1 MSNALKIVQTF
12 NPHPSQPRIVL
23 PKGACDAHVHV
34 FGPRAIFPFDPER
47 QSTPQDAPKELLFKW
62 HKKMGIERCVIVQSM
77 VHALDNRVVEDAI
90 KAGGGAYLGVAL
102 LSTHV
107 SDQELQRLASMG
119 FKGVRFNF
127 MKHLGGAQGE
137 AGVQRLKDIIAL
149 THRLKGV
156 GMHLQV
162 HFESSLIHELSK
174 SFEQSAV
181 PVVIDH
187 MARVD
192 AKLGETHA
200 DFATLMQ
207 LLHNPNFHVKVSGID
222 RIDQSVPF
230 EDPARP
236 YLRGIALARRL
247 VESFPDQCVWG
258 SDWPHPNHTHIPD
271 DGVLVQALS
280 EIAPD
285 PILLKKVL
293 VENPERLYGFP
304 KLS

>member
-1 MSNALKIVQTF
+1 MANVLQIVQTF
-12 NPHPSQPRIVL
+12 NPRPTRPRLVL
-23 PKGACDAHVHV
+23 PQGACDAHVHV

-47 QSTPQDAPKELLFKW
+47 QSTPQDAPKEVLFKL
-62 HKKMGIERCVIVQSM
+62 HKQMGIERCVIVQSM
-77 VHALDNRVVEDAI
+77 VHALDNRVVEDAL
-90 KAGGGAYLGVAL
+90 KAGRGAYLGVAL

-107 SDQELQRLASMG
+107 SDQELQRLASLG
-119 FKGVRFNF
+119 FRGVRFNF

-149 THRLKGV
+149 THRLKDV

-192 AKLGETHA
+192 AKLGEKHA
-200 DFATLMQ
+200 DFVALTE
-207 LLHNPNFHVKVSGID
+207 LLRNPHFHVKVSGID
-222 RIDQSVPF
+222 RIDQSYPF
-230 EDPARP
+230 DEPNQP
-236 YLRGIALARRL
+236 YFRGIALARLL
-247 VESFPDQCVWG
+247 VQNFPDQCVWG

-271 DGVLVQALS
+271 DGALVDALS
-280 EIAPD
+280 QIAPEAD
-285 PILLKKVL
+285 LLKKVM
-293 VENPERLYGFP
+293 VDNPERLYGFP
-304 KLS
+304 KLI

>member
-1 MSNALKIVQTF
+1 
-12 NPHPSQPRIVL
+12 
-23 PKGACDAHVHV
+23 VHV
-34 FGPRAIFPFDPER
+34 FGPRAVFPFDPER

-62 HKKMGIERCVIVQSM
+62 HKQMGIDRCVIVQSM
-77 VHALDNRVVEDAI
+77 VHALDNRVVEDAL
-90 KAGGGAYLGVAL
+90 KAAGGTYLGVAL

-107 SDQELQRLASMG
+107 SDQELQRLAALG

-137 AGVQRLKDIIAL
+137 AGVQRLRDIIAL
-149 THRLKGV
+149 THRLKDV

-162 HFESSLIHELSK
+162 HFESALIHELSK

-187 MARVD
+187 MGRVD
-192 AKLGETHA
+192 AKLGETHE
-200 DFATLMQ
+200 DFSALMK

-222 RIDQSVPF
+222 RIDQSFPF
-230 EDPARP
+230 DDPTRP
-236 YLRGIALARRL
+236 YFRGIALARRL
-247 VESFPDQCVWG
+247 VETFPDQCVWG

-280 EIAPD
+280 QIAPEAS
-285 PILLKKVL
+285 LLKKIL
-293 VENPERLYGFP
+293 VDNPERLYGFP
-304 KLS
+304 KL

>member
-12 NPHPSQPRIVL
+12 NPHPSQPKLIL

-34 FGPRAIFPFDPER
+34 FGPRAVFPFDPER

-62 HKKMGIERCVIVQSM
+62 HRQMGIERCVIVQSM

-90 KAGGGAYLGVAL
+90 KAGAGAYLGVAL
-102 LSTHV
+102 LSTQV
-107 SDQELQRLASMG
+107 SDQELQRLTALG

-149 THRLKGV
+149 THRLKDV

-162 HFESSLIHELSK
+162 HFESSLIHELGK

-192 AKLGETHA
+192 AKLGEKHA
-200 DFATLMQ
+200 DFAALMH
-207 LLHNPNFHVKVSGID
+207 LLANPKFQVKVSGID

-236 YLRGIALARRL
+236 YFRGIALARRL

-285 PILLKKVL
+285 ASLMKKILVD
-293 VENPERLYGFP
+293 NPQRLYGFAP
-304 KLS
+304 LA